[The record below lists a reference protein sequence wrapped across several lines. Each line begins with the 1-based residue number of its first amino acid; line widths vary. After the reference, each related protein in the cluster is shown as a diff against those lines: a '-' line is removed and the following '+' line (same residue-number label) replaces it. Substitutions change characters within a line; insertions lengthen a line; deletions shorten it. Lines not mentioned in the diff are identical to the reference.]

1 MSYRELRNFCEM
13 SRTLG
18 YPRLLSIENFRTPNF
33 KLVAEILEWVV
44 KRFEPNASLS
54 ASQTTT
60 EQDRVLFIKQ
70 AVLLLLQN
78 SRLKL
83 NPKKLYQADGH
94 AVQELL
100 PAMKLLYSAART
112 GNEEDVQSQWNS
124 IKSRLGTKMQE
135 ARIAR
140 QISTQLPNTA
150 ASLHELLGK
159 QILFAKQRERAISRS
174 IPLSEAEKAVQQ
186 SILAIV
192 AETESITTKLNNVST
207 DEATLDEK
215 IERKKREYEQM
226 QKRYAKLQ
234 HFRPQFLDEYEK
246 YESKLKVLYEQYVL
260 KFRNLSYMQQL
271 QVEIEKAE
279 HAESEKVMRQL
290 VEKIRLEE
298 ENAARFRLELGDDHE
313 NAPITNERGQSKK
326 VFGNMTG
333 GAVSDEDD
341 EEREEL
347 EDPEGTEAED
357 DDMLIAST
365 AVEEDKAEASSGDD
379 F

>member
-124 IKSRLGTKMQE
+124 VKSRLGTKMQE

-207 DEATLDEK
+207 DEAALDEK

-234 HFRPQFLDEYEK
+234 
-246 YESKLKVLYEQYVL
+246 QYVL

-279 HAESEKVMRQL
+279 HVRQATNH
-290 VEKIRLEE
+290 EGCLE
-298 ENAARFRLELGDDHE
+298 
-313 NAPITNERGQSKK
+313 
-326 VFGNMTG
+326 
-333 GAVSDEDD
+333 
-341 EEREEL
+341 
-347 EDPEGTEAED
+347 
-357 DDMLIAST
+357 
-365 AVEEDKAEASSGDD
+365 
-379 F
+379 